1 MLTSYQEK
9 RKALVKACEELSDL
23 EDKIAKLYKEIVK
36 ANLAGVP
43 ILQQIDDMEK
53 KIVKEIEKSF
63 KKIKAKFMRYNPFK
77 ELREPIKEK
86 LEQTMETLQTLDGG
100 TSESFSALKSLC
112 CYENK
117 IVYEVADFIREV
129 NAKIEMNKLANPL
142 LDSDFLKLSHQYGKL
157 SEKIIRACA
166 SFSDDFSISV

>member
-86 LEQTMETLQTLDGG
+86 LEQTIETLQTLDGG
-100 TSESFSALKSLC
+100 TSESFSVLKSLC